1 LSISYPGEQESLK
14 QRYTFHQLKNK
25 NMKKFTYLQPRLI
38 ALLLIAVMLN
48 FGTAI
53 GQGFS
58 KQSQNRLQQVLQ
70 SFQDDPSF
78 VGGISAAINVDGL
91 AQWEGATGY
100 AARNIDANN
109 NLLPGGTPFTTTT
122 LSRIFSVTKTFAAQ
136 LILELAQEGY
146 FSLNDPVNKYI
157 PLNTINPGLDASVS
171 IRQLLSHESGWSDF
185 EYDEIQF
192 QMAIA
197 FNPTHLWTPFEILYF
212 VHQTT
217 PKGTVRHYSSTNY
230 ITLGAIAEIVTGKT
244 VAQLYRER
252 FFSPLGL
259 NSMYFDVT
267 ESQPAGTVLAAPHE
281 NLSPFNPIFQYTGQ
295 PTFPDAYTNI
305 SAFPYQGIASA
316 GFAGGAII
324 SNAADLAKW
333 GNALF
338 NARATSKSILDSML
352 RSINSTPDAQGDYL
366 GYGIWKSSIMST
378 TETFLGHN
386 GNAPGYR
393 SVMFYQPD
401 KKLTLVVLTNF
412 HGADVYA
419 IAKALYAALP
429 EFTGGNPN
437 RKDEKINLCFN
448 GNLITVDRNAAAG
461 FIKKGAY
468 LGSCEASDAKRM
480 SPKDVTSNFI
490 KSSLEAFPSPS
501 SGQVQFSF
509 VANESGPATL
519 DLYDANGKL
528 IHNIY
533 RGNLEK
539 GISKDMIFIK
549 RNSPAGIY
557 IASLKT
563 PSGVTQIKIVFA
575 K

>member
-1 LSISYPGEQESLK
+1 MNNELLK
-14 QRYTFHQLKNK
+14 TYIFITKNK
-25 NMKKFTYLQPRLI
+25 NMKRFTYLQPRFMG
-38 ALLLIAVMLN
+38 LLLVAAILN
-48 FGTAI
+48 MGTAI
-53 GQGFS
+53 AQGFS
-58 KQSQNRLQQVLQ
+58 QQTQNRLQQVLQ

-100 AARNIDANN
+100 AARNIDADN

-122 LSRIFSVTKTFAAQ
+122 LSRIFSVTKTFAAP

-146 FSLNDPVNKYI
+146 FSLNDPVSKYI
-157 PLNTINPGLDASVS
+157 PLSSINPGLDASVT
-171 IRQLLSHESGWSDF
+171 IRQLLAHESGWSDF

-197 FNPTHLWTPFEILYF
+197 FNPTHLWTPFEVLYF
-212 VHQTT
+212 VHQST

-252 FFSPLGL
+252 FFTPLGL
-259 NSMYFDVT
+259 NSMYFDVS
-267 ESQPAGTVLAAPHE
+267 EPQPAGTVLAAPHE

-305 SAFPYQGIASA
+305 SRFPYQGIASA

-338 NARATSKSILDSML
+338 NARATSKAILDSML
-352 RSINSTPDAQGDYL
+352 KSINTVPDAQGDYL
-366 GYGIWKSSIMST
+366 GYGIWKSSIMSDPP
-378 TETFLGHN
+378 TFLGHN

-393 SVMFYQPD
+393 SVMFYHPD
-401 KKLTLVVLTNF
+401 KKYSIVVLTNY
-412 HGADVYA
+412 HGTDAYA
-419 IAKALYAALP
+419 IAKALVAVLP

-437 RKDEKINLCFN
+437 RKDEKITVCFN
-448 GNLITVDRNAAAG
+448 GNVITVDRNAAAG

-468 LGSCEASDAKRM
+468 LGDCEASDAKRVTQ
-480 SPKDVTSNFI
+480 KDVTGNLV
-490 KSSLEAFPSPS
+490 KSSLEVFPNPS

-509 VANESGPATL
+509 VADEGGPATL

-528 IHNIY
+528 VQNVY
-533 RGNLEK
+533 RGNLHK
-539 GISKDMIFIK
+539 GDLKEAVFIK
-549 RNSPAGIY
+549 GNFPAGVY

-563 PSGVTQIKIVFA
+563 ASGITQKKIVFT

>member
-1 LSISYPGEQESLK
+1 MTHLSLK
-14 QRYTFHQLKNK
+14 NQK
-25 NMKKFTYLQPRLI
+25 NMKRFTYSQLRFI
-38 ALLLIAVMLN
+38 AFLLIAVILN
-48 FGTAI
+48 IGAAI
-53 GQGFS
+53 AQGFS
-58 KQSQNRLQQVLQ
+58 PQTQNRLQQVLQ

-100 AARNIDANN
+100 AARNVDANN
-109 NLLPGGTPFTTTT
+109 NLLPGGIPFTTTT
-122 LSRIFSVTKTFAAQ
+122 LSRIFSVTKTFAAP

-146 FSLNDPVNKYI
+146 FNLNDPVSKYI
-157 PLNTINPGLDASVS
+157 PLSSVNAGLDASVT
-171 IRQLLSHESGWSDF
+171 IRQLLAHESGWSDF
-185 EYDEIQF
+185 EYDEIEF

-197 FNPTHLWTPFEILYF
+197 FDPTHLWTPFEVLYF

-252 FFSPLGL
+252 FFTPLGL
-259 NSMYFDVT
+259 NSMYFDVS
-267 ESQPAGTVLAAPHE
+267 EPQPDGTVLAAPHE
-281 NLSPFNPIFQYTGQ
+281 NLSPFNPIFQYTGR

-305 SAFPYQGIASA
+305 SRFPYQGIASA

-324 SNAADLAKW
+324 STASDLAKW

-338 NARATSKSILDSML
+338 NARATSRAVLDSML
-352 RSINSTPDAQGDYL
+352 KSINSTPDAQGDYL
-366 GYGIWKSSIMST
+366 GYGIWRSSIMSDPP
-378 TETFLGHN
+378 TFLGHN

-393 SVMFYQPD
+393 SVMFYHPD
-401 KKLTLVVLTNF
+401 KKYSIVVLTNY
-412 HGADVYA
+412 HGTDAYA
-419 IAKALYAALP
+419 IAKALVAALP

-437 RKDEKINLCFN
+437 RKDEKIKLCFN
-448 GNLITVDRNAAAG
+448 GNTITVDRNAADG

-468 LGSCEASDAKRM
+468 LGDCEVSDAKRTN
-480 SPKDVTSNFI
+480 PKDVTGNLI
-490 KSSLEAFPSPS
+490 KNSLEAFPNPS
-501 SGQVQFSF
+501 SGQVRFSF
-509 VANESGPATL
+509 VSNESGPATL

-533 RGNLEK
+533 RGNLQK
-539 GISKDMIFIK
+539 GILQEMIFVK
-549 RNSPAGIY
+549 GNSPAGVY
-557 IASLKT
+557 VASLKT
-563 PSGVTQIKIVFA
+563 VSGVTQQKIVFT

>member
-1 LSISYPGEQESLK
+1 
-14 QRYTFHQLKNK
+14 
-25 NMKKFTYLQPRLI
+25 MKRFTYLQSKFFV
-38 ALLLIAVMLN
+38 LLLIAAILNIGSVM
-48 FGTAI
+48 A
-53 GQGFS
+53 QGFS
-58 KQSQNRLQQVLQ
+58 QQTQSRLQQVLQ
-70 SFQDDPSF
+70 NFQDDPSF

-109 NLLPGGTPFTTTT
+109 NLLPGGSAFTTTT
-122 LSRIFSVTKTFAAQ
+122 LSRIFSITKTFAAP

-146 FSLNDPVNKYI
+146 FSLNDPVSKYI
-157 PLNTINPGLDASVS
+157 PLSSINPGLDDAVT
-171 IRQLLSHESGWSDF
+171 IRQLLVHESGYSDF

-197 FNPTHLWTPFEILYF
+197 FDPTHIWTPFEILWF

-217 PKGTVRHYSSTNY
+217 PRGTVRHYSSTNY
-230 ITLGAIAEIVTGKT
+230 ITLGAIAQIVTGKT

-252 FFSPLGL
+252 FFAPLSL

-267 ESQPAGTVLAAPHE
+267 EPQPAGTILAAPHE
-281 NLSPFNPIFQYTGQ
+281 NLSPFNPIFQLTGQ

-305 SAFPYQGIASA
+305 SRFPFQGIASA

-324 SNAADLAKW
+324 STASDLAKW

-338 NARATSKSILDSML
+338 NARATSKAILDSML
-352 RSINSTPDAQGDYL
+352 NSISSTPDAQGDYL
-366 GYGIWKSSIMST
+366 GYGIWRSSIMST

-412 HGADVYA
+412 HGTDAYA

-429 EFTGGNPN
+429 DFTGGNPN
-437 RKDEKINLCFN
+437 RKDDKIKLCFI

-468 LGSCEASDAKRM
+468 LGACEASDAKKM
-480 SPKDVTSNFI
+480 NSKDVTSNLV
-490 KSSLEAFPSPS
+490 KKSLEAFPNPS
-501 SGQVQFSF
+501 SGQVRFSF
-509 VANESGPATL
+509 VTDENGPVTL

-528 IHNIY
+528 VQNVY
-533 RGNLEK
+533 RGNLKK
-539 GISKDMIFIK
+539 GNLQEAILIK
-549 RNSPAGIY
+549 GNFPAGVY
-557 IASLKT
+557 IANLKT
-563 PSGVTQIKIVFA
+563 VSGITQKKIVLT